1 MTTENLRQTPLH
13 GLHTASRARMAPFGG
28 WDMPIQYPTGI
39 LREVAAV
46 RTGAGMFD
54 VSHMGRIE
62 FSGPGAAGFLDSVL
76 SANVAKLRQGRSRYH
91 VICNEAGGII
101 DDALVYRLGES
112 LYLLVVNAGN
122 FDAVSPWLAAQSEGV
137 PGLESEVTTGDVA
150 MIAVQGPEAVGRTDE
165 LSDAPVS
172 SLRPFAIGEA
182 EIAGVPCRVARTGYT
197 GEDGFEIMP
206 PSDRAA
212 DLWTAL
218 EQGGAA
224 PCGLGA
230 RDVLRLEAGLL
241 LHGND
246 MTVDDNPYEAGLERF
261 VYLASPGYVAAEAL
275 RAVRE
280 SGPEKR
286 LTGFKMTGRGI
297 ARHGHPILAGGAMIG
312 TVTSG
317 THSPT
322 LDANIGMGYVDPEHA
337 KPSTPIEIDIR
348 GRIVAAETVSLP
360 FYRRPS

>member
-1 MTTENLRQTPLH
+1 MTTESLKQTPLH
-13 GLHTASRARMAPFGG
+13 GAHLAAGARMAPFGG

-39 LREVAAV
+39 LREVSAV
-46 RTGAGMFD
+46 RTSAGMFD

-62 FSGPGAAGFLDSVL
+62 FSGAGSAAFLDRML
-76 SANVAKLRQGRSRYH
+76 SANVAKLRRGRSRYH

-112 LYLLVVNAGN
+112 HYLLVVNAGN
-122 FDAVSPWLAAQSEGV
+122 FDAVAPWLATHSEGV
-137 PGLESEVTTGDVA
+137 ADLDSVVTTEDVA
-150 MIAVQGPEAVGRTDE
+150 MIAVQGPGAVALTQR
-165 LSDAPVS
+165 LSGSPVS

-182 EIAGVPCRVARTGYT
+182 EIAGIPCRLARTGYT

-206 PSDRAA
+206 PSDRATE
-212 DLWTAL
+212 LWSAL
-218 EQGGAA
+218 EEEGTA

-246 MTVDDNPYEAGLERF
+246 MTVEENPYEAGLERF
-261 VYLASPGYVAAEAL
+261 VYLDSPGYIATEAL
-275 RAVRE
+275 RAIRE
-280 SGPEKR
+280 AGPKKR
-286 LTGFKMTGRGI
+286 LTGFRMTGRGI
-297 ARHGHPILAGGAMIG
+297 ARHGHPILSGGRRIG

-322 LDANIGMGYVDPEHA
+322 LDANIGMGYVDPEYA
-337 KPSTPIEIDIR
+337 EPSTAIEIDVR
-348 GRIVAAETVSLP
+348 GRMVAAETAPLP
-360 FYRRPS
+360 FYRRSS